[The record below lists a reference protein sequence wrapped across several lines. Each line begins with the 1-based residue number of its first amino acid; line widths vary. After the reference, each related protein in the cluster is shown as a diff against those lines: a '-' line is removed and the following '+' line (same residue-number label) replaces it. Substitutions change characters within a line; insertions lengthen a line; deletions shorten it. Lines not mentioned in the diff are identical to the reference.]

1 MNFSSV
7 HENPINLLLWVTAFG
22 MFISLI
28 EASLKIK
35 YENYNN
41 LKRREK
47 RIRNLY
53 PKKLA

>member
-7 HENPINLLLWVTAFG
+7 NENPINLLLWVTAFG

-41 LKRREK
+41 IKRREE